1 MCGIAGAWGRGAGEL
16 ARRMAPWLMHRGH
29 EGIGFAY
36 ASPDGLKVGPPPE
49 DAEGALAHTRYSTSG
64 AYGVQLQP
72 VLAKHRD
79 LELALVFNGT
89 IVNYKKLAEG
99 SFDGEALAKA
109 LAREI
114 WERGLEEGV
123 TQVYSKI
130 VGAAS
135 LLALTPWGLLAVR
148 DPRGVRPLAYRHY
161 GEGVAFSSETV
172 ALGGGQEVA
181 PGLAL
186 LYGKRIAFWKI
197 RPGEARICAMELV
210 YFAHPASILG
220 GRLVADVR
228 RALGRAL
235 AEVETRD
242 FDVVAYVPETARIA
256 AEAFAEALGKPLVD
270 AVVKSRFAGR
280 VFITP
285 PHLRNPG
292 DAFRAVPELVA
303 GRRVALV
310 DDSLI
315 RGTNMRAVVKLLKE
329 AGARE
334 VHVRIASP
342 PVKWPCFFGM
352 DFQTRRELV
361 AYKRDVEATRAYIG
375 ADSLIYLPLE
385 KFRQILGGACY
396 GCFTG
401 EYPVQIDVEET
412 EAAQVGTRDA

>member
-1 MCGIAGAWGRGAGEL
+1 MCGIAGAWGRSAGEV
-16 ARRMAPWLMHRGH
+16 AKRMAPWLMHRGH
-29 EGIGFAY
+29 EGVGYAY
-36 ASPDGLKVGPPPE
+36 VSQDGVKLGPPPD
-49 DAEGALAHTRYSTSG
+49 DAEGALVHTRYSTSG

-89 IVNYKKLAEG
+89 VVNYKQLADG
-99 SFDGEALAKA
+99 RFDGEALARA

-123 TQVYSKI
+123 IHVYSKI

-161 GEGVAFSSETV
+161 GGGMAFASETV
-172 ALGGGQEVA
+172 ALGGGQELA
-181 PGLAL
+181 PGLAV
-186 LYGKRIAFWKI
+186 LYGKRLAFWKI
-197 RPGEARICAMELV
+197 PPGENKLCAMELV
-210 YFAHPASILG
+210 YFAHPASSMG
-220 GRLVADVR
+220 GWLVADVR

-235 AEVETRD
+235 AEVEDRE
-242 FDVVAYVPETARIA
+242 FDVVAYVPETARTA

-270 AVVKSRFAGR
+270 AVVKNRFAGR

-292 DAFRAVPELVA
+292 DAFRAVPELVV
-303 GRRVALV
+303 GKRVALV

-315 RGTNMRAVVKLLKE
+315 RGTNIRTVVRLLRD

-342 PVKWPCFFGM
+342 PVMWPCFFGL
-352 DFQTRRELV
+352 DFPTRKELA
-361 AYKRDVEATRAYIG
+361 AYKRGVEAIRAYIG

-385 KFRQILGGACY
+385 KFRQILGTACY

-401 EYPVQIDVEET
+401 EYPIDVDVEEA
-412 EAAQVGTRDA
+412 EAAQIDSRYA